1 MKVLSI
7 EQMNRLK
14 ELGVDT
20 SKASMCYISKYPSC
34 DFDDGDTIVVV
45 SIDFNKRLYN
55 EFGPAFTLQDLI
67 ELLPKSIIINSVK
80 HWIKISP
87 NCLLT
92 EFQIMYVDGDD
103 SYAVMKQDKSLLQSA
118 YNMLIWVI
126 ENGYLKTK

>member
-1 MKVLSI
+1 MENQVLTI

-14 ELGVDT
+14 ELGVDVKPKGNCLMYT
-20 SKASMCYISKYPSC
+20 SDSSDNYYLKYGESTC
-34 DFDDGDTIVVV
+34 EDDVV
-45 SIDFNKRLYN
+45 
-55 EFGPAFTLQDLI
+55 AFSLQDLI
-67 ELLPKSIIINSVK
+67 GLLPKSILINSVI

-103 SYAVMKQDKSLLQSA
+103 SYAVMKQDKSLLQAA
-118 YNMLIWVI
+118 YNMLIWVV